1 MSARVCVCV
10 YKRCLPPSDRRWS
23 YLNSSELNVVGDEPG
38 ETVAHE
44 EHHDVPAEHVMSRP
58 ADDQTRHE
66 ALRDGLDDGGGE
78 HVDAQLRPSAA
89 DRHHH
94 HHHHHQNGLKFV

>member
-1 MSARVCVCV
+1 MCINRV
-10 YKRCLPPSDRRWS
+10 YKRRLVRSDRRWR

-44 EHHDVPAEHVMSRP
+44 EHHDVPAEHVMGRP

-66 ALRDGLDDGGGE
+66 ALGDGLDDGGRE
-78 HVDAQLRPSAA
+78 HVNAQLRPSTATT
-89 DRHHH
+89 
-94 HHHHHQNGLKFV
+94 